1 IVSSNPKRDRLAMQL
16 NIVLRLTCPQDRD
29 RDAVNAPSCDPFQ
42 NVFVVF
48 ADSPAID
55 SDRRPDPSHNI
66 VVHGAQIA
74 VAGDRVLLLGAF
86 SFTDEHWKRIGL
98 LPFIDYSVEQRRSCS
113 CRNLDL
119 SALRM
124 AREQQ
129 VPVWEED
136 ERRPCDAVRRFKKLP
151 ITFEMRI
158 PCHPTVLK
166 PATAP
171 DLVSLHH
178 RPVDGKVVVERKHL
192 VEPTHELLNWV
203 EMVSNS
209 GERSVVATNSFDE
222 CASESHVGI
231 SSPKIGYREGLVY
244 VE

>member
-1 IVSSNPKRDRLAMQL
+1 RLSFSCSQAKWDCGRRPRNSSDQCRLQCSLDNRSWMQPRARTDSIEEFDRCLAIVSSNPKRDRLAMQL

-136 ERRPCDAVRRFKKLP
+136 ERRPCDAVR
-151 ITFEMRI
+151 
-158 PCHPTVLK
+158 
-166 PATAP
+166 
-171 DLVSLHH
+171 
-178 RPVDGKVVVERKHL
+178 
-192 VEPTHELLNWV
+192 
-203 EMVSNS
+203 
-209 GERSVVATNSFDE
+209 
-222 CASESHVGI
+222 
-231 SSPKIGYREGLVY
+231 
-244 VE
+244 